1 MAGQSVHQG
10 RDFSFGFEFEFEFGF
25 GLEEFGIEELRLWFV
40 AHLTGIIDMNDSLA
54 QLFCG
59 FRFY

>member
-1 MAGQSVHQG
+1 MADQREAKKGQG
-10 RDFSFGFEFEFEFGF
+10 TGGDGAEK
-25 GLEEFGIEELRLWFV
+25 LRLWFV

-59 FRFY
+59 FRFN